1 MARLDPLYLFNP
13 TSNPNELVSK
23 VRYDASKNIAELFTQ
38 GDMKIVDEVWNAP
51 KGPAASGWKSGLLGY
66 LLDTTDGLSYGQS
79 EYAKYLAS
87 AKCKP
92 QFSQPV
98 KDSLTAA
105 VGCAV
110 LSADGYYLV
119 QQRAEGL
126 LAGKR
131 LDSSASGMGVVRDGK
146 LDFYFEIKEKLK
158 RELNLDED
166 TVKATLV
173 PTGVHGAMDH
183 ISSQVTW
190 KCEVNMPLEELI
202 AKANPKFVERVHKVH
217 KDYLPGYL
225 IKHYVLP
232 GSEPEKSLIGDAVGV
247 FLRVLRDYER
257 KYTINTMNSRGA
269 DIRSGVLRNC
279 KFEEE

>member
-1 MARLDPLYLFNP
+1 MTRLDPLYLL
-13 TSNPNELVSK
+13 NPNSDPKDLVSQ
-23 VRYDASKNIAELFTQ
+23 VRYDASKNITELFT
-38 GDMKIVDEVWNAP
+38 GKDLKIVDEVWTAP
-51 KGPAASGWKSGLLGY
+51 KGPAESGWKSGLVGW
-66 LLDTTDGLSYGQS
+66 LLDTTKGLSYGQS

-92 QFSQPV
+92 RFSQPV

-126 LAGKR
+126 LAGRR
-131 LDSSASGMGVVRDGK
+131 LDSSAAGMGVVREGK

-166 TVKATLV
+166 TVKSTLV

-183 ISSQVTW
+183 VSSQVTW
-190 KCEVNMPLEELI
+190 KCKVNVPLEELI
-202 AKANPKFVERVHKVH
+202 AKANPKFVERVLSVR
-217 KDYLPGYL
+217 KDDLPGYL
-225 IKHYVLP
+225 VKHYVHQ
-232 GSEPEKSLIGDAVGV
+232 GDEPEKSLIGDAVGV
-247 FLRVLRDYER
+247 FLRALDDDAR
-257 KYTINTMNSRGA
+257 KYAIAKMNSRGA
-269 DIRSGVLRNC
+269 DVRYGVLRNC
-279 KFEEE
+279 RFEEE